1 MALETTSVK
10 LSRKELEQ
18 LEEFERRRIALNQS
32 EWWERLSMDQKFGVY
47 QLQKFG
53 YDLAFIRNNDEV
65 GPIAVVRRGRD
76 FATVDKDGDVDLNPD
91 IVIRD

>member
-1 MALETTSVK
+1 MDMTPMK
-10 LSRKELEQ
+10 LTQEELQQ
-18 LEEFERRRIALNQS
+18 LEDFERRRIALNQS

-53 YDLAFIRNNDEV
+53 YDLAFIRNQPKS
-65 GPIAVVRRGRD
+65 GAIAVVRRGKE
-76 FATVDKDGDVDLNPD
+76 FATVNSEGDVDLNPD

>member
-1 MALETTSVK
+1 MN
-10 LSRKELEQ
+10 LSQEELRQ

-53 YDLAFIRNNDEV
+53 FDLAFIRNTDD
-65 GPIAVVRRGRD
+65 GPLAVVRRGRE
-76 FATVDKDGDVDLNPD
+76 FATVDHEGEVNLSPD
-91 IVIRD
+91 IVLRD

>member
-1 MALETTSVK
+1 MDVQPMK
-10 LSRKELEQ
+10 LTKEELQQ
-18 LEEFERRRIALNQS
+18 LEDFERRRIALNQS

-53 YDLAFIRNNDEV
+53 YDLAFIRNDPKGAV
-65 GPIAVVRRGRD
+65 AVVRRGAE
-76 FATVDKDGDVDLNPD
+76 FAAVNSEGDVDLNPD